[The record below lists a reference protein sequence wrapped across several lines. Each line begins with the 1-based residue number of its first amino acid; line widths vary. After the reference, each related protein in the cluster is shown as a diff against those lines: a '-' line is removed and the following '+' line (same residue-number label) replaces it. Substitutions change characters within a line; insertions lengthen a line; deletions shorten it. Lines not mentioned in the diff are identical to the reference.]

1 MSGAYD
7 QQIKKLVDHIQQ
19 LNQALHERNMQ
30 IVQWQQI
37 ARAVQDERVRVA
49 RSLMDQVRTGLS
61 GFQANFR
68 GLKDENAKLRT
79 YVDHQRQLHEVV
91 ARDLQGQLKYALSRI
106 DELARERG
114 EWRKEVDTTRQAAI
128 AYQGEAQAQKGVIAS
143 QQAALSDLKVQL
155 EQAMRFKEQEDRFLQ
170 EMAHLER
177 ELETAK
183 TQLAT
188 TDQNLVVKDRELRRL
203 NETYEAFKLK
213 ANEEVQAL
221 AAELREAKAAT
232 TGVDERVDEMTSL
245 LANSEREVAKL
256 FKELQEERTLRKEA
270 EFRLD
275 AQAKELR
282 AAKTKATKLE
292 KEVAT
297 AKGQK
302 LADIQ
307 KELEETRKLNE
318 QMREKLEQ
326 MEADK
331 TQYMQAVEG
340 QKPKLRPLPPS
351 GEQST

>member
-7 QQIKKLVDHIQQ
+7 QQIKQLADHIQA
-19 LNQALHERNMQ
+19 LNAAVADRNMQ

-37 ARAVQDERVRVA
+37 ARAVQDERVRIA
-49 RSLMDQVRTGLS
+49 RSLMDQVRTGLA

-79 YVDHQRQLHEVV
+79 YIDHQRQLHEVV

-106 DELARERG
+106 DELARERA

-128 AYQGEAQAQKGVIAS
+128 AYQAEAQAQKGVIAS

-155 EQAMRFKEQEDRFLQ
+155 EQAMRFKEQEDRFMQ

-183 TQLAT
+183 TTLAA

-203 NETYEAFKLK
+203 TETHEAFKLK
-213 ANEEVQAL
+213 ANEEVQAM

-232 TGVDERVDEMTSL
+232 TGVDDRVEEMTSL
-245 LANSEREVAKL
+245 LGNSEREVAKL
-256 FKELQEERTLRKEA
+256 YKELQEERTLRKEA
-270 EFRLD
+270 EFRLETVS
-275 AQAKELR
+275 KENR
-282 AAKTKATKLE
+282 TIKGKNTRLE

-297 AKGQK
+297 AKGAK
-302 LADIQ
+302 LSDLQ
-307 KELEETRKLNE
+307 KELEKMREINE
-318 QMREKLEQ
+318 QMSAQLKE

-331 TQYMQAVEG
+331 TQYMQALEG
-340 QKPKLRPLPPS
+340 KPKLRPLPPAS
-351 GEQST
+351 EQNP

>member
-7 QQIKKLVDHIQQ
+7 QQIKKLVDHIQT

-49 RSLMDQVRTGLS
+49 RSLMDQVRTGLN
-61 GFQANFR
+61 GFSANFR

-79 YVDHQRQLHEVV
+79 YADHQRQLHEVV

-114 EWRKEVDTTRQAAI
+114 EWRKDVDVTRQAAS

-155 EQAMRFKEQEDRFLQ
+155 EQAMRFKEQEDRFMQ

-183 TQLAT
+183 TQLAA

-203 NETYEAFKLK
+203 TETFEAFKVR

-221 AAELREAKAAT
+221 GVELRDARAAT
-232 TGVDERVDEMTSL
+232 TGVDDRVDEMTSL
-245 LANSEREVAKL
+245 LGNSEREVAKL

-270 EFRLD
+270 EFLKD
-275 AQAKELR
+275 TLAKENR
-282 AAKTKATKLE
+282 ALKTKVTKAE
-292 KEVAT
+292 KEVAQ

-302 LADIQ
+302 LSDIQ
-307 KELEETRKLNE
+307 KELEDARKLNE
-318 QMREKLEQ
+318 QMLEKLEQ
-326 MEADK
+326 LEADK

-340 QKPKLRPLPPS
+340 QKPKLRPLPPAS
-351 GEQST
+351 EQNP